1 MIVIFDNDA
10 DYVKLDSTVVS
21 LFISLYCNCNCFW
34 FKNCTSNSEDGR
46 TLNCPIPAINSDLR
60 AELDNGT
67 LSLNY
72 SLIAASVPELS
83 DLHIFNALQFTFVED
98 PTIDNFTNVLNYQAG
113 SNEAI
118 TISVS
123 VLCKCACEYY
133 MSIGTL

>member
-1 MIVIFDNDA
+1 MI
-10 DYVKLDSTVVS
+10 
-21 LFISLYCNCNCFW
+21 
-34 FKNCTSNSEDGR
+34 KNCTSNSEDGR

-60 AELDNGT
+60 DELDNGT

-98 PTIDNFTNVLNYQAG
+98 PMIYNFTDVLNYRAG
-113 SNEAI
+113 SNMAI

-123 VLCKCACEYY
+123 VLCMRACEYY
-133 MSIGTL
+133 VSIGTLYTCVLLRENQPFLQNIYANAMKCNE